1 MKAAAFDYVR
11 PASLSEACE
20 ILRADE
26 DARLIAGGQTL
37 VPMMA
42 MRLARPS
49 RLVDISR
56 LPELKG
62 VADEGDALAIG
73 AATRQLDIERHP
85 LVRAKAPLLAAALPW
100 VGHRPTRSRGT
111 VGGSVAN
118 ADPAAE
124 IPLVLATL
132 GGEVEFMTADGAG
145 KLRAAD
151 FFAGPMMTNLPADA
165 VLTRVRFPVWPGK
178 VGVGF
183 HEVSARR
190 SDFAYVSAC
199 AQVSFDVSGVCVACV
214 LGVGGAVSTPTR
226 VEEAGLKLA
235 GKRVTD
241 ADIDEALDATIPS
254 LDIMTDHYASP
265 DYRRRVARELA
276 ARALRDARERALGG
290 AA

>member
-1 MKAAAFDYVR
+1 MKAAPFEYVR
-11 PASLSEACE
+11 PESLAQACAM
-20 ILRADE
+20 LRADE
-26 DARLIAGGQTL
+26 DARIIAGGQTL

-49 RLVDISR
+49 RLIDVAR
-56 LPELKG
+56 LPELSG
-62 VADEGDALAIG
+62 VTDEGDAISFG
-73 AATRQLDIERHP
+73 AATRQLEVERHP
-85 LVRAKAPLLAAALPW
+85 LVRAKLPLLAAALPW

-111 VGGSVAN
+111 IGGSIAN

-132 GGEVEFMTADGAG
+132 GGEVEFMTADGPG
-145 KLRAAD
+145 RARAQD

-199 AQVSFDVSGVCVACV
+199 AQASFDVSGVCVACV
-214 LGVGGAVSTPTR
+214 VGIGGAVSVPTR

-235 GKRVTD
+235 GRQMSD
-241 ADIDEALDATIPS
+241 ADIDEALDAS
-254 LDIMTDHYASP
+254 LPALEIMTDHYAST

>member
-1 MKAAAFDYVR
+1 MKSAAFDYVR
-11 PASLSEACE
+11 PASVAEACE
-20 ILRADE
+20 ILRSDE

-56 LPELKG
+56 LPELAG
-62 VADEGDALAIG
+62 VVDETDAVAVG
-73 AATRQLDIERHP
+73 AATRQLEMERHP
-85 LVRAKAPLLAAALPW
+85 FTRTKLPLLAAALPW

-132 GGEVEFMTADGAG
+132 GGEVEFMTADGPG
-145 KLRAAD
+145 KQRAAD
-151 FFAGPMMTNLPADA
+151 FFAGPMMTNLPAGA
-165 VLTRVRFPVWPGK
+165 VLTRIRFPVWAGK

-199 AQVSFDVSGVCVACV
+199 AQVSFDVSGVCIACV
-214 LGVGGAVSTPTR
+214 TGIGGAVPSPTR
-226 VEEAGLKLA
+226 LEEVGLRLA
-235 GKRVTD
+235 GTRVTD
-241 ADIDEALDATIPS
+241 ADIGEALDKAIPA
-254 LDIMTDHYASP
+254 LEIMTDHYATT

>member
-1 MKAAAFDYVR
+1 MKPAPFEYVR

-20 ILRADE
+20 ILRTDDE
-26 DARLIAGGQTL
+26 ARIIAGGQTL
-37 VPMMA
+37 TPMMA

-49 RLVDISR
+49 RLVDVAR
-56 LPELKG
+56 LPELAG
-62 VADEGDALAIG
+62 IFDEGEAISIG
-73 AATRQLDIERHP
+73 AATRQLEVEGHP
-85 LVRAKAPLLAAALPW
+85 LIRAKLPLLAAALPW

-111 VGGSVAN
+111 VGGSIAN

-132 GGEVEFMTADGAG
+132 GGEVEFMTADGPG
-145 KLRAAD
+145 RVRAQD
-151 FFAGPMMTNLPADA
+151 FFAGPMMTTLPPDA
-165 VLTRVRFPVWPGK
+165 VLTRVRFPVWPAK
-178 VGVGF
+178 AGVGF

-199 AQVSFDVSGVCVACV
+199 AQASFDVAGVCVACV
-214 LGVGGAVSTPTR
+214 LGVGGAVPVPTR

-235 GKRVTD
+235 GRTMSD
-241 ADIDEALDATIPS
+241 SDIEEALDAAIPS
-254 LDIMTDHYASP
+254 LEIMTDQYASP
-265 DYRRRVARELA
+265 EYRRRVARELA

>member
-20 ILRADE
+20 ILRSDE
-26 DARLIAGGQTL
+26 DARVIAGGQTL

-56 LPELKG
+56 LAELTG
-62 VADEGDALAIG
+62 VADDGDSLSIG

-85 LVRAKAPLLAAALPW
+85 LVRMKAPLLASALPW

-132 GGEVEFMTADGAG
+132 GGEVEYMTADGPG
-145 KLRAAD
+145 RLRAAE
-151 FFAGPMMTNLPADA
+151 FFAGPMMTNLPPDA

-214 LGVGGAVSTPTR
+214 LGVGGAVPVPTR

-241 ADIDEALDATIPS
+241 ADIDDALDATIPS

>member
-1 MKAAAFDYVR
+1 MA
-11 PASLSEACE
+11 EACG
-20 ILRADE
+20 ILSADE
-26 DARLIAGGQTL
+26 DARVIAGGQTL
-37 VPMMA
+37 IPMMA
-42 MRLARPS
+42 MRLARPTK
-49 RLVDISR
+49 LVDVSR
-56 LPELKG
+56 IPELCG
-62 VADEGDALAIG
+62 IADEGDAISIG
-73 AATRQLDIERHP
+73 SATRQLDVERHR
-85 LVRAKAPLLAAALPW
+85 LIRMKLPLLSAALPW

-132 GGEVEFMTADGAG
+132 GGEVEFTGVEVAA
-145 KLRAAD
+145 KARAQD
-151 FFAGPMMTNLPADA
+151 FFTGPMMTSLPSGS

-183 HEVSARR
+183 HEVSSRR

-199 AQVSFDVSGVCVACV
+199 AQVSFDVSGVCIACV
-214 LGVGGAVSTPTR
+214 VGVGGAVPVPTR
-226 VEEAGLKLA
+226 LDEAGLKLA
-235 GKRVTD
+235 GRRMTD
-241 ADIDEALDATIPS
+241 ADIDEALDAVIP
-254 LDIMTDHYASP
+254 LLEIMTDHYAST